1 MQITYLAN
9 PVQTGLDRRITRLA
23 FRMRF
28 TFAEQ
33 CAIEAAADTDVQVR
47 VVVKNQDAATYIDLS
62 DDVVAAGLDLLV
74 SKSLLTPARATQILT
89 ADIQPHE
96 RP

>member
-1 MQITYLAN
+1 MRLTYLAN
-9 PVQTGLDRRITRLA
+9 PSQPDFDRRITRLA

-47 VVVKNQDAATYIDLS
+47 VVVKNQDAASYIDL
-62 DDVVAAGLDLLV
+62 DAAEVSTGIALLV
-74 SKSLLTPARATQILT
+74 SKSLLPPARATQILT
-89 ADIQPHE
+89 AYIQPHE